1 LTLVSGR
8 GTLPYPGP
16 PLTTY
21 DRQPGSWRQPMMAP
35 ALGAAPRTA
44 GGLFGMPH
52 VCWNGFNGWMDML
65 HAVTVVLGVAIASA
79 AARAPV
85 AISVVNPA
93 VTKCRPRTNTNILPM
108 QTYIRFLSIQRPF
121 AVDIPADR

>member
-1 LTLVSGR
+1 
-8 GTLPYPGP
+8 
-16 PLTTY
+16 
-21 DRQPGSWRQPMMAP
+21 
-35 ALGAAPRTA
+35 
-44 GGLFGMPH
+44 MPH

-108 QTYIRFLSIQRPF
+108 QTYIRFLSIQRLF

>member
-1 LTLVSGR
+1 M
-8 GTLPYPGP
+8 
-16 PLTTY
+16 TTY

-79 AARAPV
+79 AARVPV
-85 AISVVNPA
+85 AITPADAA
-93 VTKCRPRTNTNILPM
+93 VTNARRCPNMKRPSLL
-108 QTYIRFLSIQRPF
+108 QTYICFLTIQRLLP
-121 AVDIPADR
+121 VYIPSRT